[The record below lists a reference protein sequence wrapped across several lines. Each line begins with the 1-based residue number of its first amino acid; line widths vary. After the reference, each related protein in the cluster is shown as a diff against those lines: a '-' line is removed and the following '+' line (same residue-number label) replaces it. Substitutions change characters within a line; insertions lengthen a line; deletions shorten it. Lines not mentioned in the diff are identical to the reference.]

1 MPKNCVAHTTGTYLP
16 MSQSWIYHQLVFL
29 DRYHPVVLCKR
40 TINQDYFVLDSVHS
54 LYGRPWWKVV
64 HQKLQRRRHGY
75 YPFQLQAIEQS
86 EAKLIHSHG
95 GNSGRRNFR
104 LARRLG
110 LPHCV
115 SFYGADIWKGA
126 LNPDCLADY
135 REMFHSSALFLV
147 EGAAM
152 RDKVVSLG
160 CPPAKVQIQRLGIRP
175 EQIVF
180 RNRAV
185 EGEAPIHIL
194 MAGRAIEK
202 KGHFHGL
209 QAFQR
214 VAGRNPQARLTIM
227 TWGDKVDRVVRID
240 RLKDYIVKS
249 GLENR
254 VEIVGQLPYNQYL
267 EYTQRCH
274 LFLNPSVHASN
285 GDAEGGFPVTMTEM
299 MAGGMPVVATDH
311 CDAREIVQHNVT
323 GLLAAQN
330 DPDDL
335 ADKLDRMIQDRE
347 RWPEFARNGRRL
359 VETEYNSHLQALK
372 LEQHYDVLLQAV
384 ARDSRRVA

>member
-1 MPKNCVAHTTGTYLP
+1 
-16 MSQSWIYHQLVFL
+16 
-29 DRYHPVVLCKR
+29 
-40 TINQDYFVLDSVHS
+40 
-54 LYGRPWWKVV
+54 
-64 HQKLQRRRHGY
+64 
-75 YPFQLQAIEQS
+75 
-86 EAKLIHSHG
+86 
-95 GNSGRRNFR
+95 
-104 LARRLG
+104 

-126 LNPDCLADY
+126 LNPECLADY

-372 LEQHYDVLLQAV
+372 LEQHYDVLLQAR